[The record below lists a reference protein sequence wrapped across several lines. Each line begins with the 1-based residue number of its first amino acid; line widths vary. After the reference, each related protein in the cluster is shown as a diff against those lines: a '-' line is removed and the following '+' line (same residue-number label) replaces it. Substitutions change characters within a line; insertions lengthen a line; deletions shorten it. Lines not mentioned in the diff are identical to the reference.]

1 MIFVVLL
8 IFENITKNREGKYM
22 ENVFLSIIIPAYNS
36 EKYIAECLQSV
47 IDQELNDNLYEI
59 IIVNDGS
66 TDKTV
71 DVINRFVKLYS
82 NVYLYSKDNSGVSS
96 TRNYGVTMSKGKYLW
111 FIDSDD
117 YISKN
122 ILKQIIDKLN
132 SGNYE
137 VMQIC
142 EKLVDSNA
150 ICKNESIKLC
160 FDDNKQ
166 IDGHLSVS
174 YIISKQFL
182 LTHNLFFNENM
193 DMHEDALWCLFIL
206 ILAKK
211 STVLLNKVYF
221 YRQHRESTM
230 KNRTKSFYEK
240 HSRSLVQEAKILR
253 DIYNKGTIE
262 TNPIDKNNFH
272 ERIRECIQGALF
284 DVMMSEKNHIKRKE
298 FINQLKESD
307 FYPYP
312 FIWQNLEWKG
322 GIKRFFMDI
331 LTFFY
336 PVEIYYM
343 CISSLYW
350 RLKR

>member
-1 MIFVVLL
+1 M
-8 IFENITKNREGKYM
+8 ENI
-22 ENVFLSIIIPAYNS
+22 FLSIIIPAYNS

-47 IDQELNDNLYEI
+47 IDQELDNNLYEI
-59 IIVNDGS
+59 IVVNDGS
-66 TDKTV
+66 TDDTV
-71 DVINRFVKLYS
+71 DIVNQFVKMHTNVHLY
-82 NVYLYSKDNSGVSS
+82 NKNNSGVSS
-96 TRNYGVTMSKGKYLW
+96 TRNYGVTRSKGKYLW

-117 YISKN
+117 YIEKN
-122 ILKQIIDKLN
+122 ILKEIIDKLD
-132 SGNYE
+132 SRKYD

-142 EKLVDSNA
+142 EKLVDANT
-150 ICKNESIKLC
+150 ICENKSVNLE

-174 YIISKQFL
+174 YIISKQFFL
-182 LTHNLFFNENM
+182 DHNLFFNENM

-206 ILAKK
+206 ILAKE

-221 YRQHRESTM
+221 YRQHRDSTM

-240 HSRSLVQEAKILR
+240 HSRSLLQEAKILR
-253 DIYNKGTIE
+253 EIFNRGAIE
-262 TNPIDKNNFH
+262 NNLIDKRNFH

-284 DVMMSEKNHIKRKE
+284 DVMMFEENYRKRKE
-298 FINQLKESD
+298 FIQKLKKNN

-322 GIKRFFMDI
+322 SFKRLFLDV

-336 PVEIYYM
+336 PIEMYYM

-350 RLKR
+350 RVKQ